1 MDEISEKQTY
11 ELAIHLPANLPE
23 KDLEERKKE
32 IEEIISKR
40 GGLIQRLGDFKRI
53 KLAYPIKRERFSN
66 FGVINFFIEKE
77 SIEGL
82 NKDLKLYEG
91 ILRHLII
98 TKRELRKVIK
108 PASIKPRIK
117 KPKEEPK
124 QISKEKTFK
133 EGKVEE
139 KDLDKR
145 IEEIL
150 EKL

>member
-1 MDEISEKQTY
+1 MEEMSEKQTY
-11 ELAIHLPANLPE
+11 ELAIHLPTDLPE

-40 GGLIQRLGDFKRI
+40 GGLIQKLGDFKRT
-53 KLAYPIKRERFSN
+53 KLAYPIKKERFSN

-82 NKDLKLYEG
+82 NKDLRLHEG
-91 ILRHLII
+91 ILRYLII
-98 TKRELRKVIK
+98 TKKELRKIAK
-108 PASIKPRIK
+108 PAGIKPRIK
-117 KPKEEPK
+117 KLKEETKP
-124 QISKEKTFK
+124 ISKEKITK